1 MENTLKLVGKNSSE
15 IFMLRYPSSIIDFC
29 EFDFSF
35 FAEGAINV
43 CNEALKSGTPDLDR
57 ISELRRDIRSAHGFI
72 EHNILTEYE
81 KIVYD
86 CWIDYVCRRDN
97 ISASGLWNRY
107 IRCKTPFE
115 KAIFARLSE
124 FRYNRAVNEWLNI
137 IRLQDYANSKV
148 NFVFIDGLKSA
159 EEAAA
164 RRNYFDLMFSVTA
177 RELGCRIEDLGVTK
191 VFTVGRVPTAPFIF
205 PNISK
210 EIVRH
215 VLAGFDYSDDY
226 SDIGDYSEVSDQ
238 VAMDAFSRMKAGLP
252 QEFSSYNIV
261 RGKMEKYSDKIY
273 MPCSL
278 KAAIDL
284 EIDAI
289 IEDKAWL
296 SRCKRC
302 GRYFLRDAEHLE
314 EYCSRFI
321 PNGKTCL
328 EIYNEEH
335 PSPRMTP
342 ELAEKCR
349 AVTDEVYSRVDKIMS
364 MKEYEYWYSYLQAMV
379 EKVGNGEIAPSELD
393 NFLNY
398 SLEVDITKSHPI
410 EDVPRREREYP
421 KERVVKPFIPER
433 ISRAELSGGKPDE
446 EPHEEPRRRDPK
458 DGFFTS
464 PTVQQRKSERP
475 QVTHIIRNG
484 ESLGAR
490 PDSSGFTPFVGAQTP
505 APAAPEPPQPAVS
518 ANVTQDA
525 VWEPHT
531 PPEFSVER
539 FERSESSSSS
549 GNLVNIGNSDNSE
562 KIVNNEQVERVKRS
576 EQIEQPEQFRQ
587 FEEEKF
593 PEEKAEPK
601 PAEPARPRVIRKNAA
616 AISAYGK
623 IAGAPIAAAPPD
635 MEIISSPREERVEQ
649 PPLPPEPPKP
659 AQSPKPAQP
668 VDTDPFK
675 DVGSIFDVLQQS
687 EENLGAGRVRARHD
701 DEEPAPEW
709 EDKPKKPLTRENAPS
724 GIWTE
729 DRRLFPNSSSGQGE
743 TEQAEE
749 HRSEL
754 EMLKDKKRAR
764 SSKTQR
770 LFDVIMREPDDNPN
784 FRK

>member
-379 EKVGNGEIAPSELD
+379 EKVGNGEIAPSELE

-433 ISRAELSGGKPDE
+433 ISRAELSEPKPE
-446 EPHEEPRRRDPK
+446 EPREEPRRRDPK

-490 PDSSGFTPFVGAQTP
+490 PEGSGFTPFVGAQTP
-505 APAAPEPPQPAVS
+505 APAPAAPERTVPERQPAAS
-518 ANVTQDA
+518 ANSRQEA
-525 VWEPHT
+525 GWEPHT
-531 PPEFSVER
+531 PPDFSFV
-539 FERSESSSSS
+539 SENL
-549 GNLVNIGNSDNSE
+549 GNIDNSDNSE
-562 KIVNNEQVERVKRS
+562 RIVNNEHVEQTEQFEHFEQVEHV
-576 EQIEQPEQFRQ
+576 EQAGQVEQPGQ
-587 FEEEKF
+587 FEPFEPEK
-593 PEEKAEPK
+593 PEK
-601 PAEPARPRVIRKNAA
+601 PAEPAKPRVIRKNAA

-635 MEIISSPREERVEQ
+635 MEIISSPRAETAEET
-649 PPLPPEPPKP
+649 PPEPPKP
-659 AQSPKPAQP
+659 PKPSQSAKP

-687 EENLGAGRVRARHD
+687 EENLGAGRVKPRVV

-729 DRRLFPNSSSGQGE
+729 DRRLFPNSP
-743 TEQAEE
+743 TEQAAPGQAEE

-754 EMLKDKKRAR
+754 EMLKDKKRSR
-764 SSKTQR
+764 TNKTQR

>member
-226 SDIGDYSEVSDQ
+226 SDIGDYSEVADQ

-302 GRYFLRDAEHLE
+302 GRYFLRDAEHME

-379 EKVGNGEIAPSELD
+379 EKVGNGEIAPSELE

-410 EDVPRREREYP
+410 EDVPRREREYTR
-421 KERVVKPFIPER
+421 ERVVKPFIPER
-433 ISRAELSGGKPDE
+433 ISRAEMSPKPE
-446 EPHEEPRRRDPK
+446 ETPEEPRRRDPK

-464 PTVQQRKSERP
+464 PTVQQRKNERP

-505 APAAPEPPQPAVS
+505 QTPEKPAPAVS
-518 ANVTQDA
+518 QNSRQEA
-525 VWEPHT
+525 VWEPFSQ
-531 PPEFSVER
+531 PEFSV
-539 FERSESSSSS
+539 SS
-549 GNLVNIGNSDNSE
+549 GNLENADNSYNSE
-562 KIVNNEQVERVKRS
+562 KIVNNKRDEQFEQFEQIDQAEQVE
-576 EQIEQPEQFRQ
+576 Q
-587 FEEEKF
+587 FEPEK
-593 PEEKAEPK
+593 PT
-601 PAEPARPRVIRKNAA
+601 EPAKPRVIRKNAA

-623 IAGAPIAAAPPD
+623 MAGAPIAAAPPD
-635 MEIISSPREERVEQ
+635 MEIISSPRAEET
-649 PPLPPEPPKP
+649 PEPPKP
-659 AQSPKPAQP
+659 APKP

-687 EENLGAGRVRARHD
+687 EENLGAGRVKPRVD
-701 DEEPAPEW
+701 DDEPAPEW

-729 DRRLFPNSSSGQGE
+729 DRGLFPNSSL
-743 TEQAEE
+743 EQSDAEQTEE

-754 EMLKDKKRAR
+754 EMLKDKKRGR
-764 SSKTQR
+764 TNKTQR